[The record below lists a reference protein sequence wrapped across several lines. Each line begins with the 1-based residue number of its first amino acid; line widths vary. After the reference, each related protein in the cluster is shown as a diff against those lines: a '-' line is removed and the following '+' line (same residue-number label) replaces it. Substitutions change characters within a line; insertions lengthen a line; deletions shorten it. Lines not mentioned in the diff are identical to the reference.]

1 VAAVAS
7 PPGGVTKQA
16 QAPRPP
22 ALFEGG
28 SATLEEAILGVWQ
41 ELAAEGRARCPI
53 CGDAMDAMDA
63 IDAAGACE
71 ACGAELS

>member
-7 PPGGVTKQA
+7 PPGAVTKPA

-41 ELAAEGRARCPI
+41 ELAAEGRARCPV
-53 CGDAMDAMDA
+53 CGDAMDA

>member
-1 VAAVAS
+1 MAAVAS

-53 CGDAMDAMDA
+53 CGDAMDA

>member
-7 PPGGVTKQA
+7 PPGAVTKQA
-16 QAPRPP
+16 QAPRRP

-41 ELAAEGRARCPI
+41 ELAAEGRARCPV
-53 CGDAMDAMDA
+53 CGDAIHAA
-63 IDAAGACE
+63 GAAGACE

>member
-7 PPGGVTKQA
+7 PPGAATKQA
-16 QAPRPP
+16 QAPRPQ

-41 ELAAEGRARCPI
+41 ELVAEGRARCPV
-53 CGDAMDAMDA
+53 CGDAMDAADS
-63 IDAAGACE
+63 AGACE

>member
-41 ELAAEGRARCPI
+41 ELAAEGRARCPV
-53 CGDAMDAMDA
+53 CGDAMDAA
-63 IDAAGACE
+63 DAAGACE